1 MGTTLMQQLI
11 RLEILLK
18 MPSIR
23 SNPTP
28 LVVILTQPLIRL
40 EILPKMPSMRSKTN
54 SLVSLIG
61 LEISDKRKGVLKEPK
76 PMITSEP
83 TKPITSNQQLQN
95 PQLPKTNQDPPTT
108 SKANNCQNNF
118 RSQSSKN
125 KFRQQPK
132 DPQLP
137 KQLEIPNYSRAH
149 IPN

>member
-61 LEISDKRKGVLKEPK
+61 LEISDKSKGVLKEPK

-83 TKPITSNQQLQN
+83 TKPITSEPTTLE
-95 PQLPKTNQDPPTT
+95 PTT
-108 SKANNCQNNF
+108 SEPTTP
-118 RSQSSKN
+118 KN
-125 KFRQQPK
+125 KSRSPGNFKSQQLLEQLQIPK
-132 DPQLP
+132 LQ
-137 KQLEIPNYSRAH
+137 KQ
-149 IPN
+149 